1 MGMILSSI
9 LTGAAPMPAAAAV
22 GTITGNSGHGQ
33 QLTAAL
39 GQLVISPAR
48 ASVHVGMSRTYTA
61 EGYNSAGHDL
71 GDVTSATQFS
81 IGPDGSC
88 AGSHCTAA
96 TAGRHTITG
105 AVRVHN
111 RVITGTADLQ
121 VVDSRPAQ
129 PPTGSASGD
138 SGGGQPPSG
147 AGTPSGDRQPTGP
160 QTGHTQH
167 GARLV
172 LRPGRAFMRSGG
184 SITYVAEAFDAAN
197 HDLGDVTS
205 RTTFSISFSAAKSN
219 VRARPDGSCANARC
233 TAVKLGR
240 HTVTGTADL
249 GNGAITGTAA
259 LQVVPR
265 RWRVGPP
272 HGPPNGPPPQLA
284 TLELHPTS
292 AVIDSGARQT
302 YKALGFDAAHHP
314 LGDVTRFTHFKIG
327 PDGSC
332 HRDWCAAT
340 ATRPLMH
347 TVTGTIFLKK
357 RQVTGFAS
365 LLVVPRVVDFFLQPK
380 FKVISVKDSVAYSAE
395 GVIAPDVD
403 VDLTLYTKFEI
414 TQPPG
419 FCAAN
424 ICSASKPGRYTVTG
438 SVDLGD
444 RTLTAFA
451 TLVVRPLVLRL
462 FPGVATVGAGDRVV
476 YRAGVYDADNR
487 FVADVTSVTRFR
499 ISPGPPGACPGQRN
513 VCFATERGPYTVT
526 GTATFD
532 GVVLVG
538 RAKLIVGRGPLVL
551 RLFPGDATVGAGD
564 RVVYRAGVYDA
575 DNRFVADVTSVTRFR
590 ISPGP
595 PGACPGQRNVCFATE
610 RGPYTVT
617 GTATFEGRTL
627 PGTATLRVRGTSP
640 PPPPISLAVAPDRMV
655 IKAGRSVRYSA
666 EAEGAN
672 GKPVADLTGKSNF
685 TISRGDS
692 CTGNSCTATKL
703 GVHIVTATA
712 DFRGHTITGKAKL
725 LVVTDT
731 VIDVG
736 LSPKSAVIKSGESI
750 GYTTTGTEAN
760 GHGPVKLTGFTSF
773 SISPDGSCA
782 GATCTATKLG
792 PHTVT
797 ASVNL
802 ASGQITRT
810 ARLLVVADT
819 VIGLGLTPELATIK
833 PGERVVYST
842 TGTEENGR
850 GPVKLTRFTSF
861 SVSPDGSCAGTV
873 CTATKLGPH
882 VVTAT
887 VHLASSK
894 VTRTAQLL
902 VSTNPQCAPSPR
914 DVIRKLQVSPRKGPP
929 GTRVHVT
936 ARLDKKFAHCPMTFL
951 LGGSRFGGATI
962 QPDGSVSLPGTL
974 PKDAKPGVTQIKLW
988 SKDSRLILGTT
999 AFDVTSV
1006 GPWQRIPLWLRAA
1019 LALLLLAIVLAA
1031 VTGDRSRRQRR
1042 WVRHHVRAEPHPSA
1056 EDVTADREAEA
1067 GPGFSVRVQPH
1078 AGIGVTE
1085 IHKEGD

>member
-39 GQLVISPAR
+39 AQLVISPAR

-147 AGTPSGDRQPTGP
+147 AGTPSGDRQPTGH

-205 RTTFSISFSAAKSN
+205 RTTLSISFSAAKSN
-219 VRARPDGSCANARC
+219 VRARPDGSCANATC

-462 FPGVATVGAGDRVV
+462 FPG
-476 YRAGVYDADNR
+476 
-487 FVADVTSVTRFR
+487 
-499 ISPGPPGACPGQRN
+499 
-513 VCFATERGPYTVT
+513 
-526 GTATFD
+526 
-532 GVVLVG
+532 
-538 RAKLIVGRGPLVL
+538 
-551 RLFPGDATVGAGD
+551 DATVGAGD

-627 PGTATLRVRGTSP
+627 HGTATLRVRGTSP

-797 ASVNL
+797 VSVNL

-861 SVSPDGSCAGTV
+861 SVSPDGSCAGAV

-1006 GPWQRIPLWLRAA
+1006 GPWQRIPLWLRVA
-1019 LALLLLAIVLAA
+1019 LALLLLLAIVLAA